1 MEDLETVCWRRW
13 MWRRR
18 VRRRVSVSRIVM
30 VMREGKERSVVV
42 VMNVLWRMVLLRFRM
57 RVLPL

>member
-30 VMREGKERSVVV
+30 VVREGEERSVMLV
-42 VMNVLWRMVLLRFRM
+42 NVL
-57 RVLPL
+57 

>member
-1 MEDLETVCWRRW
+1 

-30 VMREGKERSVVV
+30 VVREGKERSVVV
-42 VMNVLWRMVLLRFRM
+42 VLVNVLWMMVLLRFRM

>member
-1 MEDLETVCWRRW
+1 

-30 VMREGKERSVVV
+30 VVREGKERSVVLV
-42 VMNVLWRMVLLRFRM
+42 NVLWRMVLLRFRM

>member
-18 VRRRVSVSRIVM
+18 VRRRVSVSRIVR
-30 VMREGKERSVVV
+30 VVREGEERSVMLV
-42 VMNVLWRMVLLRFRM
+42 NVSWRMVLLRFRM

>member
-30 VMREGKERSVVV
+30 VVREGKERSAVLV
-42 VMNVLWRMVLLRFRM
+42 NVLWRMVLLRFRM

>member
-1 MEDLETVCWRRW
+1 
-13 MWRRR
+13 

-30 VMREGKERSVVV
+30 VVREGKERSVVLAV
-42 VMNVLWRMVLLRFRM
+42 NVLWRMVLLRFRM

>member
-18 VRRRVSVSRIVM
+18 VRRTVSVSRIVM
-30 VMREGKERSVVV
+30 VVREGKERSVVLV
-42 VMNVLWRMVLLRFRM
+42 NVLWRMVLLRFRM